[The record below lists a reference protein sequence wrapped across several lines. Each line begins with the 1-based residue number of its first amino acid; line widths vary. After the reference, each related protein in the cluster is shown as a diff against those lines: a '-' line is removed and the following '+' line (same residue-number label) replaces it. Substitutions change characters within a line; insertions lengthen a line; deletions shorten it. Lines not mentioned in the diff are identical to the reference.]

1 MERLTLMTT
10 PVDSAT
16 ARSMRRRTERG
27 EFLRIGHG
35 VSTPAQA
42 FRDASEAARHRA
54 RIDAVLAA
62 SRLGLIVSHASAVV
76 MHELPWFGPLP
87 DRVALTDPTRDRAQR
102 LRFSDKVPARGRDVA
117 TVLIDGV
124 ETTDLVTTAIDVA
137 LRSDR
142 GHALVVLDAVL
153 RRGVDRHDLLAE
165 LESRPTRRGAQRV
178 RALLELAD
186 GRIESAGESLALL
199 VMHDLGLP
207 RPELQHEFSVDG
219 RCIARVDFWFPEQG
233 VVVEFDG
240 LVKYRAGEVRGA
252 RTAEEVVIAE
262 KFREDAVRAVPG
274 VRGLAR
280 LVWREVLPGGDA
292 PSTLR
297 RSGLPVPLASRTT
310 PMW

>member
-1 MERLTLMTT
+1 M
-10 PVDSAT
+10 
-16 ARSMRRRTERG
+16 
-27 EFLRIGHG
+27 
-35 VSTPAQA
+35 
-42 FRDASEAARHRA
+42 
-54 RIDAVLAA
+54 
-62 SRLGLIVSHASAVV
+62 
-76 MHELPWFGPLP
+76 
-87 DRVALTDPTRDRAQR
+87 ALTDPTRDRAQR

-199 VMHDLGLP
+199 VMRDLGLP

-280 LVWREVLPGGDA
+280 LIWREVLPGGDA

>member
-62 SRLGLIVSHASAVV
+62 SRPGLIVSHASAVV

-117 TVLIDGV
+117 TVPIDGV

-153 RRGVDRHDLLAE
+153 RRGVDRHDLLSE
-165 LESRPTRRGAQRV
+165 LESRPTRRGVQRV

-280 LVWREVLPGGDA
+280 LIWREVLPGGDA

>member
-16 ARSMRRRTERG
+16 ARSIRRRTERG

-62 SRLGLIVSHASAVV
+62 SRPGLIVSHASAVV
-76 MHELPWFGPLP
+76 MHGLPWFGPLP
-87 DRVALTDPTRDRAQR
+87 DRVVLSDPTRDRAQR

-124 ETTDLVTTAIDVA
+124 ETTDLVTTAIDVS

-153 RRGVDRHDLLAE
+153 RRGVDRRDLLAE
-165 LESRPTRRGAQRV
+165 LESRPTRRGVQRV

-186 GRIESAGESLALL
+186 GRIESVGESLAQL

-240 LVKYRAGEVRGA
+240 LVKYRAGDVRGA
-252 RTAEEVVIAE
+252 RTAEAVVIAE
-262 KFREDAVRAVPG
+262 KRREDAVRSVPS
-274 VRGLAR
+274 VRSVAR
-280 LVWREVLPGGDA
+280 LIWQEVLPGGDA

-297 RSGLPVPLASRTT
+297 RSGLPVPPASRTT
-310 PMW
+310 PTW

>member
-1 MERLTLMTT
+1 M
-10 PVDSAT
+10 
-16 ARSMRRRTERG
+16 
-27 EFLRIGHG
+27 
-35 VSTPAQA
+35 
-42 FRDASEAARHRA
+42 
-54 RIDAVLAA
+54 
-62 SRLGLIVSHASAVV
+62 SHASAVV

-280 LVWREVLPGGDA
+280 LIWREVLPGGDA

>member
-165 LESRPTRRGAQRV
+165 LESRPTRRGVQRV

-252 RTAEEVVIAE
+252 RTAEEVVISE

-297 RSGLPVPLASRTT
+297 RSGLPVPLASQTT

>member
-62 SRLGLIVSHASAVV
+62 SRPGLIVSHASAVV

-142 GHALVVLDAVL
+142 GHALVILDAVL

-165 LESRPTRRGAQRV
+165 LESRPTRRGVQRV

-252 RTAEEVVIAE
+252 RTGEEVVISE

-280 LVWREVLPGGDA
+280 LIWREVLPGGDA